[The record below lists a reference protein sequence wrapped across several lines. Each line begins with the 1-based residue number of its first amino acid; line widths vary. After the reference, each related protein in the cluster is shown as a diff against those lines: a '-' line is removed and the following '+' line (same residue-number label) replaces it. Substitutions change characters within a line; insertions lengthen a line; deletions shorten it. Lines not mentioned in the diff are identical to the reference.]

1 MAMPQTYFL
10 NTQLEF
16 ASAHRLHGYP
26 GDCANLHGHNWKVE
40 VTVKGHQLDDV
51 GMVMDFKAIKREAK
65 TIIDELDHTYLND
78 HPAFQSDNPTAEN
91 IARFIYQTLAKR
103 INSEQVQMH
112 RLTLWENDR
121 NSVTY
126 EQTDD

>member
-1 MAMPQTYFL
+1 MPQTYFL